1 MGESHRDRIKCIGK
15 CTHGVLLEA
24 RGLDCSIFDGK
35 GAGNFSSSS
44 TIDNAIVSD
53 QISNNAKG
61 IMKRSFRLI
70 DDL

>member
-1 MGESHRDRIKCIGK
+1 
-15 CTHGVLLEA
+15 LLEA

-61 IMKRSFRLI
+61 IMKRSFGLI